1 MNLRL
6 GVLRKGQLNRLGVL
20 STNEAHSHSVTVKG
34 LGPQKQCRGLHH
46 RPSFTQLM
54 ITFGSFGMTMRRP

>member
-1 MNLRL
+1 MNL
-6 GVLRKGQLNRLGVL
+6 RLGVL
-20 STNEAHSHSVTVKG
+20 STNEAHSHSQLKG
-34 LGPQKQCRGLHH
+34 SPQKQCRGLHH

>member
-1 MNLRL
+1 MNL
-6 GVLRKGQLNRLGVL
+6 RLGVL